1 MKLII
6 GNTEIDFSIINNTDL
21 VFNKSVEIPL
31 QDLLTVAQNYGPNC
45 SLFTM
50 VDVDIT
56 TPDSSRLERDKELA
70 DEQVCFA
77 QDLLDK
83 IMDII
88 NHYPNTG
95 GAKKL
100 KADILTAIQ
109 DSMFER

>member
-1 MKLII
+1 M
-6 GNTEIDFSIINNTDL
+6 GNTEIDFSMINNTDL

-31 QDLLTVAQNYGPNC
+31 QDLLTVAQNHGPNC
-45 SLFTM
+45 AVFTM

-56 TPDSSRLERDKELA
+56 TPDSRLERDKELA
-70 DEQVCFA
+70 EEQVSFA

-95 GAKKL
+95 GAKNL
-100 KADILTAIQ
+100 KADILTAIE

>member
-1 MKLII
+1 MKLIL
-6 GNTEIDFSIINNTDL
+6 GNTEIDFSVMSNSDIIY
-21 VFNKSVEIPL
+21 NKGIEIPA
-31 QDLLTVAQNYGPNC
+31 QDLLTVAQNHGPNC

-56 TPDSSRLERDKELA
+56 TPDRRLERDNERA
-70 DEQVCFA
+70 HEQVFFA
-77 QDLLDK
+77 QELLDK

-88 NHYPNTG
+88 KHYPNTG
-95 GAKKL
+95 GAKNL